1 MKKVN
6 LKKTGVDLFKYPQ
19 TTKAAPVTSFGY
31 VLKGGK
37 LLSVQTDRKF
47 LAN

>member
-1 MKKVN
+1 MKKVD

-19 TTKAAPVTSFGY
+19 TTKGAPVASFGY

-37 LLSVQTDRKF
+37 LLSVQSNRKF